1 MSPLDKCRIIDLP
14 KITDFRGNLTF
25 IEGERHVPFDIKRIY
40 YLYDVP
46 GGEKRGG
53 HGHKAL
59 SQLVVALSGSFEV
72 TLTDAYEKR
81 SFFLSKPFQGL
92 FIEPMLW
99 RELGNFS
106 SGSVCLVCASDV
118 YDEDD
123 YFRDYGTF
131 EIAAKE
137 ARL

>member
-1 MSPLDKCRIIDLP
+1 MSPFDKCKIIDLP

-46 GGEKRGG
+46 GGEARGG

-59 SQLVVALSGSFEV
+59 WQLIIALSGSFEV
-72 TLTDAYEKR
+72 TLTDAFEKR
-81 SFFLSKPFQGL
+81 TFFLNKPFQGL
-92 FIEPMLW
+92 LVAPMLW
-99 RELGNFS
+99 RELGGFS
-106 SGSVCLVCASDV
+106 SGSVCLVCASDF

-123 YFRDYGTF
+123 YFRDYATF
-131 EIAAKE
+131 EIAANE
-137 ARL
+137 VRL